1 MNEGIMFVIGCGAL
15 IGGIDRILG
24 NRLGLGQKFEEG
36 FQLMGATALS
46 MAGIICL
53 APVLAGL
60 LSYLITPVFSLAGI
74 DPAMSG
80 CILAIDMG
88 GYQLSMGLAHEMS
101 IGAFSG
107 IIASSMAGCTLVFT
121 IPVGMKV
128 IAEHDRSDFLKG
140 ISAGLIGMPV
150 GLLIG
155 GLVQGLS
162 FLTVLHQSLPVI
174 VLSIIL
180 LYGLLRHTEKTVS
193 VFSAFA
199 SFVQAVATVGLTI
212 GAFQYITG
220 IILFPSIAPL
230 TQAME
235 TAASIAIVMLGSLPL
250 AELFRRVLHRPLT
263 WLGKHTGMN
272 DAAVTGMIVGS
283 ITVMPSVVMMKDM
296 NPKGRIM
303 TGAFLVCG
311 AAVIG
316 AHLGFAAG
324 TQPQLITALLFGKL
338 AGALAGM
345 SIALLLSR

>member
-180 LYGLLRHTEKTVS
+180 LYGLLRHTEKNRLRIL
-193 VFSAFA
+193 
-199 SFVQAVATVGLTI
+199 SFR
-212 GAFQYITG
+212 
-220 IILFPSIAPL
+220 
-230 TQAME
+230 
-235 TAASIAIVMLGSLPL
+235 
-250 AELFRRVLHRPLT
+250 LFRTGCRNCRSYHRSISVHYRNHSFPLDRT
-263 WLGKHTGMN
+263 IDTGN
-272 DAAVTGMIVGS
+272 GNRCFHRDCHAWIVTSSRAIS
-283 ITVMPSVVMMKDM
+283 TCPASPSY
-296 NPKGRIM
+296 
-303 TGAFLVCG
+303 
-311 AAVIG
+311 
-316 AHLGFAAG
+316 
-324 TQPQLITALLFGKL
+324 L
-338 AGALAGM
+338 AWKTY
-345 SIALLLSR
+345 RYE

>member
-46 MAGIICL
+46 MTGIICL
-53 APVLAGL
+53 APVLA
-60 LSYLITPVFSLAGI
+60 
-74 DPAMSG
+74 
-80 CILAIDMG
+80 
-88 GYQLSMGLAHEMS
+88 
-101 IGAFSG
+101 
-107 IIASSMAGCTLVFT
+107 
-121 IPVGMKV
+121 
-128 IAEHDRSDFLKG
+128 
-140 ISAGLIGMPV
+140 
-150 GLLIG
+150 
-155 GLVQGLS
+155 
-162 FLTVLHQSLPVI
+162 
-174 VLSIIL
+174 
-180 LYGLLRHTEKTVS
+180 GLLRHTEKTVS

-199 SFVQAVATVGLTI
+199 SFIQAVATVGLTI

-235 TAASIAIVMLGSLPL
+235 TVASIAIVMLGSLPL
-250 AELFRRVLHRPLT
+250 AELFRRVLHRPLA

-324 TQPQLITALLFGKL
+324 TQPQLITALLSGKL

>member
-1 MNEGIMFVIGCGAL
+1 
-15 IGGIDRILG
+15 
-24 NRLGLGQKFEEG
+24 
-36 FQLMGATALS
+36 
-46 MAGIICL
+46 
-53 APVLAGL
+53 
-60 LSYLITPVFSLAGI
+60 
-74 DPAMSG
+74 
-80 CILAIDMG
+80 
-88 GYQLSMGLAHEMS
+88 
-101 IGAFSG
+101 
-107 IIASSMAGCTLVFT
+107 
-121 IPVGMKV
+121 
-128 IAEHDRSDFLKG
+128 
-140 ISAGLIGMPV
+140 MPV

-235 TAASIAIVMLGSLPL
+235 TVASIAIVMLGSLPL

-324 TQPQLITALLFGKL
+324 TQPQLITALLSGKL